1 MNSLSLFFTKLG
13 SFGPI
18 ILYVGASYLLWKKY
32 TSFYYYQVGIF
43 TSAILNHILK
53 GIFKQP
59 RPSEDPKEFN
69 LAIKNGHRFIF
80 KNGIPY
86 DIFGMPSG
94 HSLTSL
100 FTTVFI
106 FLSLNDAKI
115 TFAFLFLSLLIMSQ
129 RVIDNYHTVFQVFVG
144 AGVGA
149 LYAYLFYYFAQE
161 RLKGIIE
168 EKPDDNGPL

>member
-1 MNSLSLFFTKLG
+1 MDNLLQIFGENGPIFLYILSL
-13 SFGPI
+13 
-18 ILYVGASYLLWKKY
+18 YLLWKKHTLY
-32 TSFYYYQVGIF
+32 TFYNIGF
-43 TSAILNHILK
+43 AINIIVNLILK

-59 RPSEDPKEFN
+59 RPSEDPREFN

-80 KNGIPY
+80 KNGIPH

-94 HSLTSL
+94 HSSASL

-106 FLSLNDAKI
+106 FLCLNDVKI
-115 TFAFLFLSLLIMSQ
+115 TLSFLFYSLLIMSQ
-129 RVIDNYHTVFQVFVG
+129 RVIDNFHTVFQVTVG

-149 LYAYLFYYFAQE
+149 LYAYLFYYFTQQS
-161 RLKGIIE
+161 LKGKIE

>member
-1 MNSLSLFFTKLG
+1 MDTVFTKLG

-18 ILYVGASYLLWKKY
+18 ILYIAASYLLWKKN
-32 TSFYYYQVGIF
+32 TSFYYYQVGFF
-43 TSAILNHILK
+43 TSAILNLVLK

-80 KNGIPY
+80 KNGIPH

-94 HSLTSL
+94 HSSASL
-100 FTTVFI
+100 FTTAFI
-106 FLSLNDAKI
+106 FLCLNDVKI
-115 TFAFLFLSLLIMSQ
+115 TLGFLFYSLLIMSQ
-129 RVIDNYHTVFQVFVG
+129 RVIDNFHTVFQVAVG

-149 LYAYLFYYFAQE
+149 LYAYLFYYFTQQS
-161 RLKGIIE
+161 LKGVIE

>member
-1 MNSLSLFFTKLG
+1 MISLSFIFTKLG
-13 SFGPI
+13 NLGPI
-18 ILYVGASYLLWKKY
+18 ILYVIANYLLWDKP
-32 TSFYYYQVGIF
+32 TSFYYYQVGFI
-43 TSAILNHILK
+43 TCAILNLVLK

-80 KNGIPY
+80 KNGIPH

-94 HSLTSL
+94 HSSASL

-106 FLSLNDAKI
+106 FLSLKDSKI
-115 TFAFLFLSLLIMSQ
+115 LLGFLAVSLMIMSQ
-129 RVIDNYHTVFQVFVG
+129 RVIDKYHTFFQVTVG
-144 AGVGA
+144 ASVGI
-149 LYAYLFYYFAQE
+149 LYAYLFYYFSE
-161 RLKGIIE
+161 EKLKGKIE

>member
-1 MNSLSLFFTKLG
+1 MEFLSLYFTKLG

-18 ILYVGASYLLWKKY
+18 ILYLAASYLLWIKN
-32 TSFYYYQVGIF
+32 TSFYYYQVGFF
-43 TSAILNHILK
+43 TSAILNLVLK

-80 KNGIPY
+80 KNGIPH

-100 FTTVFI
+100 FTTTFI
-106 FLSLNDAKI
+106 FLCLQDFKISLG
-115 TFAFLFLSLLIMSQ
+115 FLTMSLLIMSQ
-129 RVIDNYHTVFQVFVG
+129 RVIDNHHTVFQVTVG
-144 AGVGA
+144 ACVGS
-149 LYAYLFYYFAQE
+149 LYAYLFYYFTQQS
-161 RLKGIIE
+161 LKGVIE